1 MREVNVA
8 IADDNERIL
17 DMLGEIIEQDQ
28 DLNLI
33 GKADNG
39 EDIYHLIK
47 EKKPDVVLLDL
58 IMPKMDGLSVMEKVN
73 MDEQITKRPE
83 FIIVTAVGQERITED
98 AFRKGASYYVMN
110 PFHNDMILSR
120 IKDAG
125 NGERKNSSESESRNA
140 VSKKQEYNLETRVTD
155 MIHEIGIP
163 AHIKGYHYLR
173 DAIIMAVD
181 DMDVLNAITKVLYP
195 TIAKMH
201 QTTASRVER
210 AIRHAIEVAWS
221 RGKLDTLDELFGYTV
236 SNGKGKPTNSEFIA
250 LIADTIRLEN
260 KNR

>member
-47 EKKPDVVLLDL
+47 EKKPDGEEALRIIKEKQPDVVLLDL

-98 AFRKGASYYVMN
+98 AFRKGASYYVMK

-155 MIHEIGIP
+155 MIHQI
-163 AHIKGYHYLR
+163 
-173 DAIIMAVD
+173 
-181 DMDVLNAITKVLYP
+181 
-195 TIAKMH
+195 
-201 QTTASRVER
+201 
-210 AIRHAIEVAWS
+210 
-221 RGKLDTLDELFGYTV
+221 
-236 SNGKGKPTNSEFIA
+236 
-250 LIADTIRLEN
+250 
-260 KNR
+260 

>member
-98 AFRKGASYYVMN
+98 AFNLGAYYYMLKPFDKYDLKQDQRCGKRGEKEQFGIRKPECSFQKA
-110 PFHNDMILSR
+110 R
-120 IKDAG
+120 I
-125 NGERKNSSESESRNA
+125 
-140 VSKKQEYNLETRVTD
+140 
-155 MIHEIGIP
+155 
-163 AHIKGYHYLR
+163 
-173 DAIIMAVD
+173 
-181 DMDVLNAITKVLYP
+181 
-195 TIAKMH
+195 
-201 QTTASRVER
+201 
-210 AIRHAIEVAWS
+210 
-221 RGKLDTLDELFGYTV
+221 
-236 SNGKGKPTNSEFIA
+236 
-250 LIADTIRLEN
+250 
-260 KNR
+260 

>member
-47 EKKPDVVLLDL
+47 EKEPDVVLLDL
-58 IMPKMDGLSVMEKVN
+58 IMPKLDGLSVMEKIN
-73 MDEQITKRPE
+73 ADDQITKRPE

-98 AFRKGASYYVMN
+98 AFRKGASYYVMK

-195 TIAKMH
+195 TIANTF
-201 QTTASRVER
+201 QTTPSSVER
-210 AIRHAIEVAWS
+210 DLR
-221 RGKLDTLDELFGYTV
+221 TV
-236 SNGKGKPTNSEFIA
+236 INVCWESGNRSLLTTIAMYPLETKPTTGEFLDI
-250 LIADTIRLEN
+250 LIGHLQHSSLV
-260 KNR
+260 

>member
-73 MDEQITKRPE
+73 MDKQITKRPE

-98 AFRKGASYYVMN
+98 AFRKGASYYVMK

-125 NGERKNSSESESRNA
+125 NGERKNSSEAIPGSTVQR
-140 VSKKQEYNLETRVTD
+140 KQEYNLETRVTD

-236 SNGKGKPTNSEFIA
+236 SNGKGNPTNSEFIA

>member
-73 MDEQITKRPE
+73 MDEQITKRTG
-83 FIIVTAVGQERITED
+83 I
-98 AFRKGASYYVMN
+98 YYR
-110 PFHNDMILSR
+110 DSCR
-120 IKDAG
+120 TG
-125 NGERKNSSESESRNA
+125 KNYRRCLPKR
-140 VSKKQEYNLETRVTD
+140 SKLLCDET
-155 MIHEIGIP
+155 IS
-163 AHIKGYHYLR
+163 
-173 DAIIMAVD
+173 
-181 DMDVLNAITKVLYP
+181 
-195 TIAKMH
+195 
-201 QTTASRVER
+201 Q
-210 AIRHAIEVAWS
+210 
-221 RGKLDTLDELFGYTV
+221 
-236 SNGKGKPTNSEFIA
+236 
-250 LIADTIRLEN
+250 
-260 KNR
+260 

>member
-83 FIIVTAVGQERITED
+83 FIIVADKEYFYHCCITSH
-98 AFRKGASYYVMN
+98 FLVFLGFSGFVSLCK
-110 PFHNDMILSR
+110 FLLS
-120 IKDAG
+120 
-125 NGERKNSSESESRNA
+125 
-140 VSKKQEYNLETRVTD
+140 
-155 MIHEIGIP
+155 GI
-163 AHIKGYHYLR
+163 
-173 DAIIMAVD
+173 
-181 DMDVLNAITKVLYP
+181 T
-195 TIAKMH
+195 
-201 QTTASRVER
+201 
-210 AIRHAIEVAWS
+210 W
-221 RGKLDTLDELFGYTV
+221 
-236 SNGKGKPTNSEFIA
+236 FIFA
-250 LIADTIRLEN
+250 
-260 KNR
+260 

>member
-83 FIIVTAVGQERITED
+83 FIIVTAVGQE
-98 AFRKGASYYVMN
+98 M
-110 PFHNDMILSR
+110 P
-120 IKDAG
+120 
-125 NGERKNSSESESRNA
+125 SEKE
-140 VSKKQEYNLETRVTD
+140 QVT
-155 MIHEIGIP
+155 M
-163 AHIKGYHYLR
+163 
-173 DAIIMAVD
+173 
-181 DMDVLNAITKVLYP
+181 
-195 TIAKMH
+195 
-201 QTTASRVER
+201 
-210 AIRHAIEVAWS
+210 
-221 RGKLDTLDELFGYTV
+221 
-236 SNGKGKPTNSEFIA
+236 
-250 LIADTIRLEN
+250 
-260 KNR
+260 

>member
-98 AFRKGASYYVMN
+98 AFRKGASYYVMK

-155 MIHEIGIP
+155 RIHEIGIP

-236 SNGKGKPTNSEFIA
+236 SNRKGKPTNSEFIA